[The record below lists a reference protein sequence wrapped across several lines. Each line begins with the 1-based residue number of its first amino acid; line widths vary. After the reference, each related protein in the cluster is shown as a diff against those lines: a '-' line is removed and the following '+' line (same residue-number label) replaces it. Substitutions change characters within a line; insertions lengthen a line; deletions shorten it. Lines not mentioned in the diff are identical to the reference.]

1 MNFKKTLLVFSLIMC
16 ILFSVSIVV
25 AGDVNDMVMASESQD
40 SAVVSQAT
48 VDLDEFESDV
58 LSSSNDDVLSESDK
72 GTFTALQEKIN
83 NA

>member
-58 LSSSNDDVLSESDK
+58 LSSSNDDVLSESDN

>member
-16 ILFSVSIVV
+16 ILFSVSIVG

-58 LSSSNDDVLSESDK
+58 LSSSNDDVLSESDN

>member
-58 LSSSNDDVLSESDK
+58 ISSSNDDVLSESDN

>member
-1 MNFKKTLLVFSLIMC
+1 MC
-16 ILFSVSIVV
+16 ILYSVSIVV

-40 SAVVSQAT
+40 SAVVIQAT

-58 LSSSNDDVLSESDK
+58 LSSSNDDVLSESDN

>member
-48 VDLDEFESDV
+48 VDLDEIESDV
-58 LSSSNDDVLSESDK
+58 LSSSNDDVLSESDN

>member
-58 LSSSNDDVLSESDK
+58 LSSSNDDVLSESDN
-72 GTFTALQEKIN
+72 GTFTAVQEKIN

>member
-58 LSSSNDDVLSESDK
+58 LSSSNYDVLSESDN

>member
-16 ILFSVSIVV
+16 MLFSVSIVV

-48 VDLDEFESDV
+48 VDLDEIESDV
-58 LSSSNDDVLSESDK
+58 LSSSNDDVLSESDN

>member
-16 ILFSVSIVV
+16 TLFSVSIVV

-58 LSSSNDDVLSESDK
+58 LSSSNDDVLSESDN

>member
-48 VDLDEFESDV
+48 VDLDEIESDV
-58 LSSSNDDVLSESDK
+58 LSSSNDDVLSESDN

-83 NA
+83 NG

>member
-25 AGDVNDMVMASESQD
+25 AGDVDDMVMASESQD

-58 LSSSNDDVLSESDK
+58 LSSSNDDVLSESDN